1 VIGGVNGV
9 KRVKWGAIL
18 LAVTL
23 LAGVPVQ
30 PAWAAGETDISGY
43 AESTAA
49 ESAENL
55 TPETTEAT
63 DSAEDITAAPE
74 VTGTT
79 GMEDVQDEPEESVLV
94 EDALSEA
101 VVQKTVMAGET
112 EIRAFVERLYQLC
125 LGRGADSE
133 GLNYWTS
140 SLLNKT
146 KSGAQ
151 VAADFIFSQE
161 YIAKKASDADYVEML
176 YRVMLG
182 RNSDA
187 AGKQEWVNRLYNG
200 QTRQGIFSGFVY
212 SAEFASICASYNI
225 TRGDY
230 KSDDIRDKNPNVTA
244 FVSRLYRTCL
254 NRNPDE
260 AGLKDWI
267 TRLLNGNMQGGMV
280 AWSFLNSKEFIAR
293 GINNSDFVDI
303 LYKVF
308 LNRSADAA
316 GKKHW
321 VDTLNSGMSRM
332 WVTSGFV
339 GSQEFQNLCISYGIR
354 AGSVT
359 STEARDQNR
368 GITSLVNR
376 FYTEALKRT
385 PGASE
390 LNYWTQ
396 RLLDKSASGLD
407 LAMGFFMSG
416 EYQNKKT
423 SNAQFV
429 TDLYASLLGRT
440 PDTAGLNSW
449 VSALNS
455 GTSRQALCTQIVES
469 EEFQKLCNQLGI
481 LRVANGWAD
490 GTYYYK
496 NGQKLSGWQTID
508 GAKYYFNPANSNAK
522 QTGWGYVDGYK
533 LYFGSNGVLVTD
545 LESIIG
551 KQSSYVLKV
560 NKQANVVTVYAKDG
574 NNGYIIPVKSF
585 ICSTGEATP
594 LGVFSTPNKYRWHE
608 LMGPCWGQ
616 WCTRING
623 GVLFHSVFYNSY
635 NNNMNLSIS
644 AYNKLGT
651 TASHGCVRLKAGD
664 AKWIYDNCSLGTTV
678 TVYNSSTPGPYGKP
692 TAYKLAS
699 WHSWDPTDPTAYY
712 KCQQNGCH

>member
-1 VIGGVNGV
+1 M

-161 YIAKKASDADYVEML
+161 YIAKKASDTDYVEML

-280 AWSFLNSKEFIAR
+280 AWSFLNSQEFSAR

-407 LAMGFFMSG
+407 LTLGFFMSG

>member
-1 VIGGVNGV
+1 M

-30 PAWAAGETDISGY
+30 PAWAAGETEISGY

-293 GINNSDFVDI
+293 GINNSDFVDV

-321 VDTLNSGMSRM
+321 VDALNSGMSRM
-332 WVTSGFV
+332 WLTGGFV
-339 GSQEFQNLCISYGIR
+339 GSQEFQNLCVSYGIR

-359 STEARDQNR
+359 STEARDQNP
-368 GITSLVNR
+368 GITALVNR
-376 FYTEALKRT
+376 FYAEALKRA
-385 PGASE
+385 PGASD

-407 LAMGFFMSG
+407 LALGFFMSG

-429 TDLYASLLGRT
+429 TDLYACLLGRT

-449 VSALNS
+449 VSVLNS

-469 EEFQKLCNQLGI
+469 GEFQKICNQLGI
-481 LRVANGWAD
+481 LKIANGWVN

-496 NGQKLSGWQTID
+496 NGQKLSSWQTID
-508 GAKYYFNPANSNAK
+508 GARYYFNPSNNNAK

-533 LYFGSNGVLVTD
+533 LYFGGNGVLVTD

-560 NKQANVVTVYAKDG
+560 NKLANVVTVYAKDG

-594 LGVFSTPNKYRWHE
+594 LGTFSTPNKYRWHE

-616 WCTRING
+616 WCTRIRG

-712 KCQQNGCH
+712 KCQQKGCH

>member
-1 VIGGVNGV
+1 V

-161 YIAKKASDADYVEML
+161 YIAKKASDTDYVEML

-280 AWSFLNSKEFIAR
+280 AWSFLNSQEFSAR

-407 LAMGFFMSG
+407 LTLGFFMSG

>member
-1 VIGGVNGV
+1 V
-9 KRVKWGAIL
+9 KRVKWGVIF

-23 LAGVPVQ
+23 LAGVPAQ
-30 PAWAAGETDISGY
+30 PAWAAGETETSIY

-49 ESAENL
+49 ESTENL
-55 TPETTEAT
+55 MSDPAEMT
-63 DSAEDITAAPE
+63 DPADITDAPE
-74 VTGTT
+74 VTDTT
-79 GMEDVQDEPEESVLV
+79 EMTDVQDEPEETVAAAEV
-94 EDALSEA
+94 LSEA
-101 VVQKTVMAGET
+101 AVQKTLMAGET

-125 LGRGADSE
+125 LGRGADSV
-133 GLNYWTS
+133 GLNDWTS
-140 SLLNKT
+140 SLQNKT
-146 KSGAQ
+146 KSGAE
-151 VAADFIFSQE
+151 VAAGFIFSQE
-161 YIAKKASDADYVEML
+161 YIAKKTSDEAYVEML

-187 AGKQEWVNRLYNG
+187 AGKQDWVNRLYNG
-200 QTRQGIFSGFVY
+200 HSRQGIFAGFVY
-212 SAEFASICASYNI
+212 STEFTSICASYNI

-260 AGLKDWI
+260 TGLKDWI

-293 GINNSDFVDI
+293 GINNSDFVDV
-303 LYKVF
+303 LYQVF
-308 LNRSADAA
+308 LNRSADAT
-316 GKKHW
+316 GKKDW
-321 VDTLNSGMSRM
+321 VDALNSGMSRM
-332 WVTSGFV
+332 WATGGFA
-339 GSQEFQNLCISYGIR
+339 GSQEFQKLCASYGIQ

-359 STEARDQNR
+359 STEARDRNR
-368 GITSLVNR
+368 GMTALVNR

-385 PGASE
+385 PGASD

-407 LAMGFFMSG
+407 LTLGFFMSN

-429 TDLYASLLGRT
+429 TDLYACLLGRT

-469 EEFQKLCNQLGI
+469 AEFQKLCNQLGI

-490 GTYYYK
+490 GTYYYQ

-508 GAKYYFNPANSNAK
+508 GARYYFNPANSSAK

-533 LYFGSNGVLVTD
+533 LYFGSNGILVTD

-551 KQSSYVLKV
+551 MQSSYVLKV

-574 NNGYIIPVKSF
+574 SNGYIIPVKSF

>member
-1 VIGGVNGV
+1 M

>member
-1 VIGGVNGV
+1 M
-9 KRVKWGAIL
+9 KRVKWGVIF

-23 LAGVPVQ
+23 LAGVPAQ
-30 PAWAAGETDISGY
+30 PAWAAGETETSIY

-49 ESAENL
+49 ESTENL
-55 TPETTEAT
+55 TSDTTEMT
-63 DSAEDITAAPE
+63 DPADITDAPE
-74 VTGTT
+74 VTDTT
-79 GMEDVQDEPEESVLV
+79 EMTDVQDEPEETVPAAEVLT
-94 EDALSEA
+94 EA
-101 VVQKTVMAGET
+101 VVQKTLMAGET

-125 LGRGADSE
+125 LGRGADSV
-133 GLNYWTS
+133 GLNDWTS
-140 SLLNKT
+140 SLQNKT
-146 KSGAQ
+146 KSGAE
-151 VAADFIFSQE
+151 VAAGFIFSQE
-161 YIAKKASDADYVEML
+161 YIAKKTSDEDYVEML

-182 RNSDA
+182 RNSDT
-187 AGKQEWVNRLYNG
+187 AGKQDWVNRLYNG
-200 QTRQGIFSGFVY
+200 HSRQGIFAGFVY
-212 SAEFASICASYNI
+212 STEFTSICASYNI

-260 AGLKDWI
+260 TGLKDWI

-293 GINNSDFVDI
+293 GINNSDFVDV
-303 LYKVF
+303 LYQVF
-308 LNRSADAA
+308 LNRSADAT
-316 GKKHW
+316 GKKDW
-321 VDTLNSGMSRM
+321 VDALNSGMSRM
-332 WVTSGFV
+332 WATGGFA
-339 GSQEFQNLCISYGIR
+339 GSQEFQKLCASYGIQ
-354 AGSVT
+354 AGGVT
-359 STEARDQNR
+359 STEARDRNR
-368 GITSLVNR
+368 GMTALVNR

-385 PGASE
+385 PGASD

-407 LAMGFFMSG
+407 LTLGFFMSN

-429 TDLYASLLGRT
+429 TDLYACLLGRT

-469 EEFQKLCNQLGI
+469 AEFQKLCNQLGI

-490 GTYYYK
+490 GTYYYQ

-508 GAKYYFNPANSNAK
+508 GARYYFNPANNNAK

-533 LYFGSNGVLVTD
+533 LYFGSNGILVTD

-551 KQSSYVLKV
+551 MQSSYVLKV

-574 NNGYIIPVKSF
+574 SNGYIIPVKSF